1 VIKKSIL
8 YVLNTRR
15 WKLWYIT
22 K

>member
-8 YVLNTRR
+8 YVLNIRR